1 MIDAQPINMSVN
13 KTNASQHH
21 LTGHAC
27 YMRLLEA
34 SDRPSPVEIIRQLR
48 QLLDQLFRHL
58 TREESRSFGNLFARM
73 QFYFDK
79 YTVPAHLEEQLT
91 ILRILTYKAINHHFR
106 TDDELALIC
115 IRTMADTIC
124 HFFEEPIPEI
134 LEALCSNVKDKPLSY
149 APQLSDELVPQLKC
163 LVTQVGILQ
172 KKPGHAPYFMLDC
185 RNDELGQFQLMISES
200 VYTHAT
206 SLHTQLRAYDTIHVL
221 YCSKSEAPEVYE
233 AVSVTRIILE
243 PDLLIDISDLAECFG
258 RHGSHKLLYL
268 VRKLVP
274 QTPGIAAFK
283 GNVVNSLLDNVLRDP
298 KMELRQSFVEAV
310 ADHVLQA
317 AAYGRA
323 ELNNMFADIRSLH
336 WPNLLQSAAEMHDR
350 PVRIEPTFFSANY
363 GLQGRLD
370 ILAED
375 ESDPLRKEIFELK
388 SGRSPEY
395 GAWKNHEMQ
404 VVGYNLL
411 LQSAFGDERR
421 GSSAILYSAAADTPL
436 RNVSSSRQ
444 SENELLALRNEI
456 VSQLLRLAAGEYDIL
471 DKITEEAA
479 EGLPA
484 FNVVH
489 FTAFH
494 NVYHK
499 ASPLLRTYYQ
509 QFLSFLLREYLL
521 AKCGMY
527 SATER
532 EEDAEGFAA
541 LWLLHEQEKL
551 ERFNIM
557 PGLQFRHFDT
567 DSSTVVFNVEI
578 PVNHNFRPGDTAIIY
593 PRSADGL
600 YPLRHQVLKGR
611 IDDLAKDT
619 LTFSLNN
626 RQIGHDFFAQQQLWA
641 IEHDIYESNYWIAAT
656 ALFHVLEPRLQEK
669 MELLLGRRA
678 PQTAPLSIPVPK
690 MFNDNQQSIL
700 QAALDAED
708 YYLIQGPPGT
718 GKTSAL
724 LTALVGVLAAT
735 ETQTIVVAF
744 TNRAVEEIC
753 RKLESKGIAHLRM
766 GSRRSATENRLRQYC
781 MEGDIA
787 GAAQFILGQR
797 VFVGTV
803 ATMATRLHLLQM
815 LGVKTDIL
823 IADEASQLTEPQL
836 LGLLM
841 PFRKFILI
849 GDQNQ
854 LPPVVAQ
861 DEFFCHTTQPL
872 LHAEGISDL
881 RCTLFERLIR
891 RCKDNHWHY
900 AWGMLNT
907 HFRMHTDIASLINHY
922 YAGQLSAGSA
932 QQSFPYNMTEHP
944 GSENWA
950 QILSKG
956 RTLFIPSPLEP
967 TSKMNRT
974 EANRVVSLLH
984 YLRNRY
990 GQRFSKET
998 VGVVTPWRTQISL
1011 IRELIGNDEQ
1021 LQAINIDTAERFQ
1034 GAENDIIVISLAVY
1048 HPVQLGLLQNLG
1060 VFHWEQDRVEVD
1072 RKLLVTLSRARH
1084 QVIIMGYEPVLRA
1097 SSHYEELLNSITSC
1111 V

>member
-1 MIDAQPINMSVN
+1 MSVN
-13 KTNASQHH
+13 KTNASLHQ
-21 LTGHAC
+21 LTGQAC
-27 YMRLLEA
+27 YMRLLEI
-34 SDRPSPVEIIRQLR
+34 SDRQSPVEIIRQLR
-48 QLLDQLFRHL
+48 QLLEQLFRHL

-73 QFYFDK
+73 QFFFDK
-79 YTVPAHLEEQLT
+79 YTVPAAVQEQLT
-91 ILRILTYKAINHHFR
+91 VLRILTHKAIIG
-106 TDDELALIC
+106 TLKADEELALIC
-115 IRTMADTIC
+115 VRTMADAIQ
-124 HFFEEPIPEI
+124 HFYQEIIPAT
-134 LEALCSNVKDKPLSY
+134 LETRCSPVEGKILSY
-149 APQLSDELVPQLKC
+149 APQHAATLIAQVKC
-163 LVTQVGILQ
+163 LITQVGVLQ

-185 RNDELGQFQLMISES
+185 RNDDLGAFQLIISES

-206 SLHTQLRAYDTIHVL
+206 LLHQQLRPYDTIHVL
-221 YCSKSEAPEVYE
+221 ECSKSEAPGIYE
-233 AVSVTRIILE
+233 AVSMTRIILE

-258 RHGSHKLLYL
+258 RQGAHRLLYL

-283 GNVVNSLLDNVLRDP
+283 GNVVNSLLDNVLRNP
-298 KMELRQSFVEAV
+298 RMELRQSFVEAV

-317 AAYGRA
+317 AAYGKE
-323 ELNNMFADIRSLH
+323 ELNKMFTDIRGLH
-336 WPNLLQSAAEMHDR
+336 WPNLLQSSAEMHDR
-350 PVRIEPTFFSANY
+350 PVRIEPTFFSALY

-375 ESDPLRKEIFELK
+375 EKDPLRKEIFELK

-411 LQSAFGDERR
+411 LQSAFGNERR
-421 GSSAILYSAAADTPL
+421 GSSAILYSAATDTPL
-436 RNVSSSRQ
+436 RNVSTTRQ
-444 SENELLALRNEI
+444 GENELLALRNEI

-471 DKITEEAA
+471 DQITEEAA
-479 EGLPA
+479 EGLPP
-484 FNVVH
+484 FNIVH
-489 FTAFH
+489 FTAFQE
-494 NVYHK
+494 VYSK

-527 SATER
+527 AAPDR

-551 ERFNIM
+551 DRFNIM

-567 DSSTVVFNVEI
+567 DSSTVVFNMHI

-593 PRSADGL
+593 PRSPDGL
-600 YPLRHQVLKGR
+600 FPLQHQVLKGR
-611 IDDLAKDT
+611 IDDMSKDR
-619 LTFSLNN
+619 LIFSLNN
-626 RQIGHDFFAQQQLWA
+626 RQIGHDFFAQQELWA

-656 ALFHVLEPRLQEK
+656 ALFHVLEPRFGRK
-669 MELLLGRRA
+669 MEVLMGQQA
-678 PQTAPLSIPVPK
+678 PQTAPSAIPVPQ
-690 MFNDNQQSIL
+690 MFNNNQQAIL
-700 QAALDAED
+700 QAALDAQD

-724 LTALVGVLAAT
+724 LTALVSVLAAT
-735 ETQTIVVAF
+735 DTQTIIVAF

-753 RKLESKGIAHLRM
+753 RKLDNRGIAHLRM
-766 GSRRSATENRLRQYC
+766 GSRRSAAENRLRQYC
-781 MEGDIA
+781 LDGDIA
-787 GAAQFILGQR
+787 GAAQFILQQK

-861 DEFFCHTTQPL
+861 DDLFCHTQNNL
-872 LHAEGISDL
+872 LNRAGITDL

-891 RCKDNHWHY
+891 RCKEQQWHY

-932 QQSFPYNMTEHP
+932 DQSYPYDTNAHTGTED
-944 GSENWA
+944 WA
-950 QILSKG
+950 RILARG

-974 EANRVVSLLH
+974 EAHRVVSLLH
-984 YLRNRY
+984 YLRNQY
-990 GQRFSKET
+990 GQGFTRET

-1011 IRELIGNDEQ
+1011 IKELIGDDEQ
-1021 LQAINIDTAERFQ
+1021 LQAVNIDTAERFQ
-1034 GAENDIIVISLAVY
+1034 GAENDIIIVSLAVY
-1048 HPVQLGLLQNLG
+1048 HPVQLGLLENLG
-1060 VFHWEQDRVEVD
+1060 VFHWEDDRVEVD

-1097 SSHYEELLNSITSC
+1097 SDHYKGLLDSIIVC
-1111 V
+1111 G

>member
-1 MIDAQPINMSVN
+1 MSVN
-13 KTNASQHH
+13 KTNAPLHQ
-21 LTGHAC
+21 LTGQAC
-27 YMRLLEA
+27 YMRLLEI
-34 SDRPSPVEIIRQLR
+34 SDRQSPVEIIRQLR
-48 QLLDQLFRHL
+48 PLLEQLFRYL

-73 QFYFDK
+73 QFFFDK
-79 YTVPAHLEEQLT
+79 YTVPAPVQEQLT
-91 ILRILTYKAINHHFR
+91 VLRILTYKAV
-106 TDDELALIC
+106 TGYLKADDELALVC
-115 IRTMADTIC
+115 IRTLADAIKY
-124 HFFEEPIPEI
+124 FYEEEIPASLEI
-134 LEALCSNVKDKPLSY
+134 LCADVKDEILSY
-149 APQLSDELVPQLKC
+149 TPEHAADLIPQLKC
-163 LVTQVGILQ
+163 LIIQVGILQ
-172 KKPGHAPYFMLDC
+172 KKPGHAPYFMLEC
-185 RNDELGQFQLMISES
+185 RNDDLGQFQLIISES
-200 VYTHAT
+200 VYPQAT
-206 SLHTQLRAYDTIHVL
+206 LLHTQLRSYDTIHIL
-221 YCSKSEAPEVYE
+221 NCSKSEAPQIYE
-233 AVSVTRIILE
+233 AVNATQIILE

-258 RHGSHKLLYL
+258 KQGAHRLLYL

-283 GNVVNSLLDNVLRDP
+283 GNVVNSLLDNVLRNP
-298 KMELRQSFVEAV
+298 QMELRQSFVEAV

-317 AAYGRA
+317 AAYGKA
-323 ELNNMFADIRSLH
+323 ELNNMFTDIRSVH
-336 WPNLLQSAAEMHDR
+336 WPNLLASAAEMHNR
-350 PVRIEPTFFSANY
+350 PVRIEPTFFSALY

-375 ESDPLRKEIFELK
+375 EHDPLRKEIFELK
-388 SGRSPEY
+388 SGRSPDY

-411 LQSAFGDERR
+411 LQSAFGNERR

-436 RNVSSSRQ
+436 RNVTTTRQ
-444 SENELLALRNEI
+444 GEYDLLSLRNEV
-456 VSQLLRLAAGEYDIL
+456 VSQLLRLAGGEYDIL
-471 DKITEEAA
+471 DKITEDAA

-494 NVYHK
+494 EVYSK
-499 ASPLLRTYYQ
+499 ADPLLRTYYQ

-527 SATER
+527 SAPDR
-532 EEDAEGFAA
+532 EEDAEGFSA
-541 LWLLHEQEKL
+541 LWLLSEKEKL

-557 PGLQFRHFDT
+557 PGLQFRRFDAN
-567 DSSTVVFNVEI
+567 SSTVVFNVEI
-578 PVNHNFRPGDTAIIY
+578 PVNHNFRPGDAAIIY

-626 RQIGHDFFAQQQLWA
+626 RQISDDFFAQQQLWA
-641 IEHDIYESNYWIAAT
+641 IEHDIYDSNYWAAAT
-656 ALFHVLEPRLQEK
+656 ALFHVLEPRLQRK
-669 MELLLGRRA
+669 MELLLGQRA
-678 PQTAPLSIPVPK
+678 PSTVPLDMPVPR
-690 MFNDNQQSIL
+690 MFNSNQQHIL
-700 QAALDAED
+700 QAALEAQD

-724 LTALVGVLAAT
+724 LTALVDVLANT
-735 ETQTIVVAF
+735 DTQTVVVAF

-753 RKLESKGIAHLRM
+753 RKLEAKGIAHMRL
-766 GSRRSATENRLRQYC
+766 GSRRSEAENRLRQYC

-787 GAAQFILGQR
+787 GAAQFVLSQR

-803 ATMATRLHLLQM
+803 ATMATRLQLLQT
-815 LGVKTDIL
+815 LGVKTDTL

-861 DEFFCHTTQPL
+861 DELFCHTQHPL
-872 LHAEGISDL
+872 LVNAGIGDL

-891 RCKDNHWHY
+891 RCKEQQWHY

-922 YAGQLSAGSA
+922 YAGQLSAGSDT
-932 QQSFPYNMTEHP
+932 QSFPYNTGEHP
-944 GSENWA
+944 GSDDWA
-950 QILSKG
+950 KILSRG

-974 EANRVVSLLH
+974 EATRVVSLLH

-990 GQRFSKET
+990 GHRFGRDT

-1011 IRELIGNDEQ
+1011 IREMIGDDEQ
-1021 LQAINIDTAERFQ
+1021 LQAVNIDTAERFQ
-1034 GAENDIIVISLAVY
+1034 GAENDIIIISLAIY

-1097 SSHYEELLNSITSC
+1097 SQHYRGLLNNVISC
-1111 V
+1111 